1 MNWSAEDRGFMAQAL
16 SLAQRALYTT
26 TPNPRVGCV
35 LVQQGTV
42 IGQGY
47 TQPAGRNHAEI
58 EALGDAAGRH
68 AVTNGATAYLNL
80 EPCSHFGL
88 TPPCADALIA
98 AGIGRVVAAM
108 LDPNP
113 LVAGRGLERLRAAGI
128 ATECGLMEDEAREMN
143 IGFVARMTRGRP
155 WLRLKIAASLDGKT
169 ALNNGRSQW
178 LTGAAARAD
187 GHHWRARAC
196 AILTGI
202 GTVQADDPQLTV
214 RAVATPRQPLKV
226 LVDRGLELPLS
237 ARLLDG
243 GKLLLA
249 TASRDGGR
257 TAALLARGAEVL
269 CLADAGG
276 KVDLRGLLEELA
288 RRGINEVHAEAG
300 AGLNGALLAAGL
312 VDELLV
318 YLAPSLIGDAAR
330 GMFALPELEDLALKR
345 ELNIIDVERFAS
357 DLRIIARV
365 L

>member
-1 MNWSAEDRGFMAQAL
+1 MAQAL

-26 TPNPRVGCV
+26 TPNPHVGCV

-58 EALGDAAGRH
+58 EALGDAAGRY
-68 AVTNGATAYLNL
+68 AVTNGATAYISL
-80 EPCSHFGL
+80 EPCSHYGL

-98 AGIGRVVAAM
+98 AGIGRVVVAM
-108 LDPNP
+108 ADPNP
-113 LVAGRGLERLRAAGI
+113 LVAGRGLERLRAAGVV
-128 ATECGLMEDEAREMN
+128 TECGLMEAEAIEMN

-178 LTGAAARAD
+178 LTGEAARAD

-226 LVDRGLELPLS
+226 LVDNRLELPLE
-237 ARLLDG
+237 ARLLEG
-243 GKLLLA
+243 GRLLVA
-249 TASRDGGR
+249 TANRDGAR
-257 TAALLARGAEVL
+257 TAALVARGAEVL
-269 CLADAGG
+269 CTTDGEG
-276 KVDLRGLLEELA
+276 KVDLRGLLGELA

-312 VDELLV
+312 VDELLL
-318 YLAPSLIGDAAR
+318 YLAPSLVGDAAR
-330 GMFALPELEDLALKR
+330 GMFALPELTDLAGKR
-345 ELNIIDVERFAS
+345 ELNIIDVAGFGG
-357 DLRIIARV
+357 DLRIIARTV
-365 L
+365 